1 MSKKSRG
8 KIGLCPK
15 CLEIKNL
22 TKHHIF
28 PKRFFGENDNVL
40 YICRECHN
48 NIESIIPEYYQL
60 AKEVYLNLTK
70 QFLTGALGV

>member
-15 CLEIKNL
+15 CLEIKRL

-48 NIESIIPEYYQL
+48 SIENIIPLGYSL
-60 AKEVYLNLTK
+60 SKEIYLNLTR
-70 QFLTGALGV
+70 QFLTGALEV